1 MKVTNTGTRAGI
13 AVPQL
18 YLGLP
23 SSSAVPEPPRQ
34 LKGYSKLT
42 LSPGESKNVSF
53 PLDDRAFSHWDVSTN
68 SWQVAPGCYR
78 VMVGSSSRNLPL
90 SGVIARDDGSC

>member
-1 MKVTNTGTRAGI
+1 VAATVTNTGRRGGV

-23 SSSAVPEPPRQ
+23 SPGPGVVQPPRQ
-34 LKGYSKLT
+34 LRGFAKLR
-42 LSPGESKNVSF
+42 LGPGQSRRVRF
-53 PLDDRAFSHWDVSTN
+53 GVDRRALPYWDTGAGG
-68 SWQVAPGCYR
+68 WRVAPGCYH

-90 SGVIARDDGSC
+90 RGVTCRG